1 LNLVVPPRQIARPSG
16 EGRARHVL
24 VVANETVAGKSLA
37 DALDRRAAEG
47 PIRITVVC
55 PISQPREG
63 YVVYQDTRRAAARR
77 RLDRTLELLRA
88 HGIAADGFV
97 VEADPVEAVRDSF
110 AQLEPPPDEIVVS
123 THPEERS
130 GWLRRHV
137 VERIRSAVGDLPVDH
152 VVVDLQREGGPAN
165 VLVIANETV
174 VGSPLLDRIRQRS
187 RQSPASFL
195 LLSPQSDPS
204 VSAHPEAEQRLRFA
218 VGLLR
223 GEGIDV
229 HGEIAHPD
237 PYTAAVHAVRDERV
251 DEIVVSTFPGTKLSS
266 WLRGNLVERLRKDT
280 GLPVEHVEGSPGV
293 SREILEVG

>member
-1 LNLVVPPRQIARPSG
+1 VTGVEQP
-16 EGRARHVL
+16 RHVL
-24 VVANETVAGKSLA
+24 VVANETVAGKSLVE
-37 DALDRRAAEG
+37 ALDRRAAEG

-63 YVVYQDTRRAAARR
+63 YVVYEDTRRAAARR

-97 VEADPVEAVRDSF
+97 VDADPVEAARDAL

-123 THPEERS
+123 THPEQRS

-137 VERIRSAVGDLPVDH
+137 VERIRSVAGPIRVEH
-152 VVVDLQREGGPAN
+152 VVVDLRPEGGDAN

-174 VGSPLLDRIRQRS
+174 VGAPLLDRIRERAG
-187 RQSPASFL
+187 RSPASFL
-195 LLSPQSDPS
+195 ILSPQSDPS
-204 VSAHPEAEQRLRFA
+204 VSAHPDAERRLRLA
-218 VGLLR
+218 IGLLR

-237 PYTAAVHAVRDERV
+237 PYTAAVHAVREERV
-251 DEIVVSTFPGTKLSS
+251 DEIIVSTFPGEKKSS

-280 GLPVEHVEGSPGV
+280 KLPVEHVEVAPAA
-293 SREILEVG
+293 EEVPV